1 MQKSVFTRYFS
12 VCAIIILMCITV
24 LGGLFLIFA
33 SQNFRNEKL
42 DLLYKNASHAAEIT
56 MENYQINDYQY
67 ISQTA
72 ILQGYEMMGNAIDAE
87 IFLTDLNGKTLVC
100 TEEDSC
106 QHATYLMAQSI
117 MNRIKN
123 GESYSEMGKLGGIYT
138 DRYYTV
144 GVPLLTEENQVVGAI
159 FASTAAQSLS
169 DFLMNMLK
177 MFAVSSVA
185 VLLLAFVIIYFVTK
199 RMTRP
204 LAQMSQAIR
213 SFAKGDFTVRVPVE
227 GNDEI
232 AQLAIAFNNMANSLA
247 MTESTRRSFVAN
259 VSHELK
265 TPMTTIGG
273 FVDGI
278 IDGTIPEEKHK
289 YYLRIVSDEVKRLS
303 RMVRSMLNISRIE
316 AGETTIN
323 ATDFDINAVVCQTVF
338 SLEQQIEKKHVD
350 IRGLDSPRVLV
361 CADEDL
367 IYQVVYNL
375 VDNAVKFA
383 DEGGYI
389 EVSYEVS
396 GPVTYIAVRN
406 SGAGIPKE
414 EIPHVFDRFYK
425 SDRSRGLDKNGV
437 GLGLYIV
444 RSIIN
449 LHSGDILV
457 RSVEGEYCEFVFSLP
472 TGSAARFKK
481 NENKE
486 K

>member
-1 MQKSVFTRYFS
+1 M
-12 VCAIIILMCITV
+12 
-24 LGGLFLIFA
+24 
-33 SQNFRNEKL
+33 
-42 DLLYKNASHAAEIT
+42 
-56 MENYQINDYQY
+56 
-67 ISQTA
+67 
-72 ILQGYEMMGNAIDAE
+72 
-87 IFLTDLNGKTLVC
+87 
-100 TEEDSC
+100 
-106 QHATYLMAQSI
+106 
-117 MNRIKN
+117 
-123 GESYSEMGKLGGIYT
+123 
-138 DRYYTV
+138 
-144 GVPLLTEENQVVGAI
+144 
-159 FASTAAQSLS
+159 
-169 DFLMNMLK
+169 
-177 MFAVSSVA
+177 
-185 VLLLAFVIIYFVTK
+185 
-199 RMTRP
+199 
-204 LAQMSQAIR
+204 
-213 SFAKGDFTVRVPVE
+213 
-227 GNDEI
+227 
-232 AQLAIAFNNMANSLA
+232 
-247 MTESTRRSFVAN
+247 
-259 VSHELK
+259 
-265 TPMTTIGG
+265 
-273 FVDGI
+273 
-278 IDGTIPEEKHK
+278 
-289 YYLRIVSDEVKRLS
+289 
-303 RMVRSMLNISRIE
+303 
-316 AGETTIN
+316 
-323 ATDFDINAVVCQTVF
+323 
-338 SLEQQIEKKHVD
+338 D

-375 VDNAVKFA
+375 VDNAVKFV